1 MKVLVL
7 NAGSSSMKFTL
18 YTMEKEKVLAKGVA
32 ERLGLDNANL
42 IYKRHDGVEIE
53 EIMPVNDHIGAL
65 KEICKKL
72 TDAKVGVIKS
82 LKEVESIGHRV
93 VHGGEQ
99 ATKPVLVNDQVKNII
114 RDCFQLAPLHNPPN
128 LAGIEACEKIFPGV
142 PNISVFD
149 TAFHQTMPPEAY
161 LYAIPYELYTKYGIR
176 RYGFHG
182 TSHNFVAKATAA
194 YLEIPFHKLKIISCH
209 LGNGCSMAAIN
220 QGNVIDTTMGLTPLE
235 GLVMGTRCGDID
247 PAIVLYL
254 HKLGNS
260 IDEIDQILNKKSGLL
275 GVGGIGSSDM
285 RDILKAAEGGDQ
297 QALRAKRMFIRR
309 IVKYIGAYYALL
321 GRADVL
327 IFTGGVG
334 EYSVPVRTEIMK
346 SLGALS
352 IMLDEKANDEC
363 FGKRG
368 IISTQD
374 SACKAVVMPTDEEL
388 MIARSVVRTL
398 EHEKIPLPNHKTSK
412 EK

>member
-32 ERLGLDNANL
+32 ERLGLDKANL
-42 IYKRHDGVEIE
+42 IYKRYDGVEVE
-53 EIMPVNDHIGAL
+53 EVMPVNDHVGAL
-65 KEICKKL
+65 KQICEKL
-72 TDAKVGVIKS
+72 CDSEVGVIKS
-82 LKEVESIGHRV
+82 LQDVEAIGHRV

-99 ATKPVLVNDQVKNII
+99 TTKPVLVNEHVKDII

-128 LAGIEACEKIFPGV
+128 LAGIIACEEIFPGV

-149 TAFHQTMPPEAY
+149 TAFHQSMPPEAY

-194 YLEIPFHKLKIISCH
+194 YLEIPFHKLKMITCH

-220 QGNVIDTTMGLTPLE
+220 QGTVIDTTMGLTPLE

-247 PAIVLYL
+247 PAVVLYL
-254 HKLGNS
+254 LKLGKS
-260 IDEIDQILNKKSGLL
+260 ADEIDKILNKESGLL

-285 RDILKAAEGGDQ
+285 RDILKAAEDGDQ
-297 QALRAKRMFIRR
+297 QALRAKRMFVRR
-309 IVKYIGAYYALL
+309 IVKYIGGYYALL
-321 GRADVL
+321 GRADV
-327 IFTGGVG
+327 IVFTGGVG
-334 EYSVPVRTEIMK
+334 EYSLPVRTEIMR

-352 IMLDEKANDEC
+352 IMLDEQANEEC
-363 FGKRG
+363 YGSRG
-368 IISTQD
+368 IISTPD

-388 MIARSVVRTL
+388 MIARSVVTTL
-398 EHEKIPLPNHKTSK
+398 QHEKDPDVYGQIKVK
-412 EK
+412 K